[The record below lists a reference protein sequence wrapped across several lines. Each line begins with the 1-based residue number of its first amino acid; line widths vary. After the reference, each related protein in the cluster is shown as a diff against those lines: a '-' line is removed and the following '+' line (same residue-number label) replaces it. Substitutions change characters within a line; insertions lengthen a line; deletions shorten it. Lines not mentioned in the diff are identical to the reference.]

1 MSRRT
6 INLLLILV
14 LVVLVVFI
22 DFPFAKD
29 FKKALLKRDLDPV
42 LGLDL
47 RGGMQVILQAPAGF
61 NIDTQLLQETAKI
74 LEGRANGYGVSEVI
88 FQVAGDNY
96 ILGEFPGL
104 TNTEEVI
111 RVIKQTGLLEWVDVG
126 TDVIPPETIIKTDH
140 SENASTTSIATST
153 SVTPTPAILPNE
165 IPALATN
172 QPQEKVYHTI
182 LTGASIKTVS
192 VEPPNSPQDG
202 YAIRFA
208 LNDEGAKIFSEFTK
222 NNIGKMVGI
231 VLDKKMISS
240 PTVRSQIPNGEGVIS
255 GSYPNVFTLEEA
267 NNLKVILHYGSLPV
281 ALDIAES
288 RVVGPTLG
296 QDSLNKSLL
305 AAAIGFLIVSLFMI
319 IYYRLP
325 GVIAVIAISIFGLI
339 TFAIYLLFPVT
350 MTLPGI
356 AGFLLSVGSALDAN
370 ILQFERFKEEL
381 RKNRTLTQSVE
392 LGWKRAWPS
401 IRDSNLATIIT
412 SAILFWFGS
421 TFGATIVKGFA
432 LTLFIG
438 VGVSLFTALFVTRTL
453 LGIAISK
460 MENASRT
467 TWFGL

>member
-1 MSRRT
+1 MSRKT
-6 INLLLILV
+6 INLLLIIG
-14 LVVLVVFI
+14 LVVLVVLI
-22 DFPFAKD
+22 DFPFLKD
-29 FKKALLKRDLDPV
+29 LKRSIFKRNLDPV

-126 TDVIPPETIIKTDH
+126 TDIIPPDTIIKTDY
-140 SENASTTSIATST
+140 SDNTLSTSSAISTTALPS
-153 SVTPTPAILPNE
+153 PAIFPNE
-165 IPALATN
+165 LPALTAN
-172 QPQEKVYHTI
+172 QSSEKVYHTI
-182 LTGASIKTVS
+182 LTGASIKNVS

-222 NNIGKMVGI
+222 NNIGKMVAI

-288 RVVGPTLG
+288 RIVGPTLG

-325 GVIAVIAISIFGLI
+325 GIIAVITISIFGLI
-339 TFAIYLLFPVT
+339 TFAIYLLLPVT

-392 LGWKRAWPS
+392 LGWNRAWPS

-453 LGIAISK
+453 LSIIISK
-460 MENASRT
+460 MENANRI

>member
-1 MSRRT
+1 MSRKT

-22 DFPFAKD
+22 DFPLAKD
-29 FKKALLKRDLDPV
+29 FKKNIFKRDLDPV

-61 NIDTQLLQETAKI
+61 KIDAQLLQETAKI
-74 LEGRANGYGVSEVI
+74 LEGRANSYVSEVI

-104 TNTEEVI
+104 TNTEEVV

-126 TDVIPPETIIKTDH
+126 TDVIPPDTIIKTNYSD
-140 SENASTTSIATST
+140 NASST
-153 SVTPTPAILPNE
+153 SASTSASSTPAILPNE
-165 IPALATN
+165 LPSLATN

-240 PTVRSQIPNGEGVIS
+240 PAIRSQIPNGEGVIS

-305 AAAIGFLIVSLFMI
+305 AAVIGFLIVSCFMI

-381 RKNRTLTQSVE
+381 RKNRTLTQALE
-392 LGWKRAWPS
+392 LGWNRAWPS

-453 LGIAISK
+453 LGIVISK
-460 MENASRT
+460 MENANRT
-467 TWFGL
+467 TWFGI